1 MKTKHIL
8 STAAVVAALISGA
21 ALTTTQTANAQ
32 SSTQAVT
39 QKASVDTIEIGSV
52 HFEHYNVLRVEL
64 KTPISASDY
73 IIALAIE
80 GMHHQGTPVKE
91 NGKYIGFDMNMDE
104 LVKKYP
110 TAAER
115 EELFDALFIRCFSMT
130 GSRPVTSKVTNQTL
144 KNELLSYK
152 YAGEILRDGYAAKAS
167 NVIKGSSYKQFIAK
181 EAYGDHTLED
191 GRMTT
196 KTGGLQFKLKPAVVA
211 DYSYQVIDAS
221 GKEAGKAWV
230 HEDDLFINTFEAE
243 HFLPK
248 EYTVTVKSNQTG
260 KVYTIAKFTPTN
272 IF

>member
-21 ALTTTQTANAQ
+21 ALTTQTANAQ
-32 SSTQAVT
+32 SNTQAVT
-39 QKASVDTIEIGSV
+39 QKASVDTLEIGSV

-73 IIALAIE
+73 IMILAIE
-80 GMHHQGTPVKE
+80 GLYHQGTLVEE
-91 NGKYIGFDMNMDE
+91 NGKYIGFDMNMEE

-110 TAAER
+110 TTAER
-115 EELFDALFIRCFSMT
+115 EELFDALFIRRFSLT
-130 GSRPVTSKVTNQTL
+130 DGSQVTSKVTNQTL

-152 YAGEILRDGYAAKAS
+152 YAGEILRDGYVAKAS
-167 NVIKGSSYKQFIAK
+167 NIIKESSYKQFIAK
-181 EAYGDHTLED
+181 DAYADHTLED
-191 GRMTT
+191 GRMTI

-211 DYSYQVIDAS
+211 GYSYQVIDAS
-221 GKEAGKAWV
+221 GKEAGKAWAW
-230 HEDDLFINTFEAE
+230 EDKLFINRYEAE

-248 EYTVTVKSNQTG
+248 EYTVTAKSNQTG
-260 KVYTIAKFTPTN
+260 EVYTIAKFTPTN